1 LFLSR
6 VELVLLV
13 CELHITWRK
22 MDTIGLLREI
32 VAACDGLAK
41 LASSV

>member
-1 LFLSR
+1 LWNLFC
-6 VELVLLV
+6 LV

-22 MDTIGLLREI
+22 IDTIGLLREI
-32 VAACDGLAK
+32 VAACGGLAK